1 MNLSER
7 RALPEVVCDTSPLQ
21 YLHQAGLLH
30 ILPALVKQVI
40 VPPAVQEEIEV
51 GKAQGVDL
59 PELGALSWLRVEAPQ
74 TMAALPLIN
83 DLGPGEAQVLMLA
96 LEHDEA
102 VVVLDDG
109 LARRVAEM
117 LEIPLTGTL
126 GLLLDAKKVGL
137 IAQVGPVLDQ
147 LEALRFRVAPHTR
160 AAVLQLAGEQHK

>member
-1 MNLSER
+1 M
-7 RALPEVVCDTSPLQ
+7 PEVICDTSPLQ
-21 YLHQAGLLH
+21 YLHQVGLLH
-30 ILPALVKQVI
+30 ILPALAKQVI
-40 VPPAVQEEIEV
+40 VPPAVQEEIEA
-51 GKAQGVDL
+51 GRTRGVNL
-59 PELGALSWLRVEAPQ
+59 PELGALSWLRVITPQ

-96 LEHDEA
+96 LEYNEA

-126 GLLLDAKKVGL
+126 GLLLDAKNAGL
-137 IAQVGPVLDQ
+137 VANVGPVLDQ

-160 AAVLQLAGEQHK
+160 IAVLQLAGEQHE